1 MVSIIGQVFHLGT
14 VHLLLP
20 GALGDANV
28 ISARTKRSLKFFGR
42 RKTMI
47 GGNGMAFPSRSKA

>member
-20 GALGDANV
+20 GALGDVNV

-42 RKTMI
+42 RKNMI
-47 GGNGMAFPSRSKA
+47 GGNGIAF